1 MDTTVVRMTVS
12 GHVLCAPEDWLLRSA
27 CSLSALRRWWP
38 LLLAFIV
45 GPVLSYFAIKAARHE
60 RARQKLLHA
69 ATSLEALNGRSPSPV
84 DVVASCAPPGHKRA
98 AKAAAKALMRH
109 MQLDLR
115 RTSVGDAVEAL
126 ADTDEIAELVVPEA
140 ATPKPDGDV
149 RAFFEEQRGKGSPPH
164 RH

>member
-1 MDTTVVRMTVS
+1 M
-12 GHVLCAPEDWLLRSA
+12 
-27 CSLSALRRWWP
+27 
-38 LLLAFIV
+38 LASIV
-45 GPVLSYFAIKAARHE
+45 GPLLSYWAIKAARHE

-69 ATSLEALNGRSPSPV
+69 ADSLEAVHGKSPSPL
-84 DVVASCAPPGHKRA
+84 DVVAFCAVKGHKRE
-98 AKAAAKALMRH
+98 AKAAAKALFQH

-149 RAFFEEQRGKGSPPH
+149 RAFMAEHHRSKQR
-164 RH
+164 